1 MNSLQLGD
9 KLVYEESNPSK
20 ILRFMISDTF
30 RQRLLAAAW
39 FAASALL
46 CVGIMFHTVTMAP
59 RAAFLYG
66 LLPTVAGGIAGGL
79 AGGSLLNRAKTST
92 VGQSLLRG
100 IAVAAAA
107 FVIFSLLFAFALPF
121 TERGWSLRQSG
132 GLLLLTWTLGALF
145 AAPMVFLGGLLA
157 GVTLYL
163 FGKVIGG

>member
-1 MNSLQLGD
+1 MNSA
-9 KLVYEESNPSK
+9 S
-20 ILRFMISDTF
+20 F

-46 CVGIMFHTVTMAP
+46 CVGVMFYTVTMAP

-107 FVIFSLLFAFALPF
+107 FAIFSLLFTFALPF
-121 TERGWSLRQSG
+121 TERGWSLRQSA

-145 AAPMVFLGGLLA
+145 AAPMVFFGGMLA